1 MSGNSIIFVL
11 VNEFVEVEFG
21 LYVVVLMELGLILF
35 VIIFIVFVVSKFMI
49 MCLVKN
55 EGVR

>member
-1 MSGNSIIFVL
+1 MLGNSIIFVL

-35 VIIFIVFVVSKFMI
+35 VIIFIVFVVLKFMI

-55 EGVR
+55 EGVC